1 MNQEKGTNLILF
13 DTFSKLERTSNY
25 GAWKVKIR
33 TILMKEDL
41 QGLVFPQ
48 GDDQNA
54 KEMVVNIGDVKGVA
68 GDAFDYYL
76 TLIPTTMITK
86 MVMKCRYKAL
96 ATIIITSK
104 RMN

>member
-1 MNQEKGTNLILF
+1 
-13 DTFSKLERTSNY
+13 
-25 GAWKVKIR
+25 
-33 TILMKEDL
+33 
-41 QGLVFPQ
+41 
-48 GDDQNA
+48 
-54 KEMVVNIGDVKGVA
+54 MVVNIGDVKGVA